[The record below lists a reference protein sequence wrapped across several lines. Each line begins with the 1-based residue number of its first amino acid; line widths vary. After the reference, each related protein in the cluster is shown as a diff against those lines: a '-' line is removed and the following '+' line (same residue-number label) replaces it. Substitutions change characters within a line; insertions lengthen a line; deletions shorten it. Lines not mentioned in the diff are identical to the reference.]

1 MYFPQSLIKPNQYTN
16 GDKYVLSTTNQL
28 YTGYYFETYNGKIY
42 TGKDPNDTPNI
53 LLVNIQDITPQ
64 LPSTDSVIPPSP
76 VNRVVDPN
84 FILPNTSARYL
95 PQSIVSLPT
104 SSDYEVGYFT
114 RYFCK
119 KNNELKYMETDEET
133 YNKLSSKSSTIAW
146 DLYSPSLVNWYIVGD
161 EQKTYLINKTSVQL
175 VERDNQWYGFTN
187 WFKGNFAKYLAL

>member
-1 MYFPQSLIKPNQYTN
+1 MYFPSSQYTPNLYTN
-16 GDKYVLSTTNQL
+16 GGEYILSTTRES
-28 YTGYYFETYNGKIY
+28 YTGYYFTTYQNKIY
-42 TGKDPNDTPNI
+42 TGKTPNDLPNI
-53 LLVNIQDITPQ
+53 ELLPAVQTQEAP
-64 LPSTDSVIPPSP
+64 PYTTVIPPVEIDVLGNSDSP
-76 VNRVVDPN
+76 V
-84 FILPNTSARYL
+84 RYL

-104 SSDYEVGYFT
+104 SSDYEAGYFT

-146 DLYSPSLVNWYIVGD
+146 DLYSPSSVNWYIVGD

-187 WFKGNFAKYLAL
+187 WFKGNFTKYLAL

>member
-1 MYFPQSLIKPNQYTN
+1 MYFPSSQYTPNLYTN
-16 GDKYVLSTTNQL
+16 GGEYILSTTRES
-28 YTGYYFETYNGKIY
+28 YTGYYFTTYQNKIY
-42 TGKDPNDTPNI
+42 TGKTPNDLPNI
-53 LLVNIQDITPQ
+53 ELIPAVQTQEAP
-64 LPSTDSVIPPSP
+64 PYSTVIPPVEIDVLGNSDSP
-76 VNRVVDPN
+76 V
-84 FILPNTSARYL
+84 RYL
-95 PQSIVSLPT
+95 PQSIVSLPI
-104 SSDYEVGYFT
+104 SSDYEASYFT

-133 YNKLSSKSSTIAW
+133 YNKLLSKSSTIAW